1 MSGRLGIGIA
11 CGLFT
16 GLVPLYITEVAPVH
30 LRGGLGT
37 FNQLAV
43 TSGILLR
50 FVDVSVFTSMVFTP
64 VKKRQTHLKNE
75 FHSKTT
81 QVCKTEKGCYCFSS
95 KPIILWSV
103 IMLTFVSTNQT
114 P

>member
-50 FVDVSVFTSMVFTP
+50 FVDISVFRP
-64 VKKRQTHLKNE
+64 VKKKRQTHLKNE

>member
-50 FVDVSVFTSMVFTP
+50 FGLYPSKIDKFTS
-64 VKKRQTHLKNE
+64 NE
-75 FHSKTT
+75 
-81 QVCKTEKGCYCFSS
+81 
-95 KPIILWSV
+95 I
-103 IMLTFVSTNQT
+103 
-114 P
+114 

>member
-50 FVDVSVFTSMVFTP
+50 FVDISVFRP
-64 VKKRQTHLKNE
+64 GVKR
-75 FHSKTT
+75 TT
-81 QVCKTEKGCYCFSS
+81 NSPQK
-95 KPIILWSV
+95 
-103 IMLTFVSTNQT
+103 
-114 P
+114 

>member
-50 FVDVSVFTSMVFTP
+50 FVDISVFRP
-64 VKKRQTHLKNE
+64 VKKIRQTHLKNE

-103 IMLTFVSTNQT
+103 IMLTFASTNQT

>member
-50 FVDVSVFTSMVFTP
+50 FVDISVFRP
-64 VKKRQTHLKNE
+64 VKKNDKLTSKMSFIQRQHKFVKLRKVVIVFHLSQS
-75 FHSKTT
+75 FYGPSL
-81 QVCKTEKGCYCFSS
+81 C
-95 KPIILWSV
+95 
-103 IMLTFVSTNQT
+103 
-114 P
+114 

>member
-50 FVDVSVFTSMVFTP
+50 FVDFSELQKNDKLTSKM
-64 VKKRQTHLKNE
+64 RLKDNT
-75 FHSKTT
+75 S
-81 QVCKTEKGCYCFSS
+81 
-95 KPIILWSV
+95 L
-103 IMLTFVSTNQT
+103 
-114 P
+114 

>member
-50 FVDVSVFTSMVFTP
+50 FVDFSVFSQTSKMSFI
-64 VKKRQTHLKNE
+64 Q
-75 FHSKTT
+75 T
-81 QVCKTEKGCYCFSS
+81 QVCNNSS
-95 KPIILWSV
+95 L
-103 IMLTFVSTNQT
+103 
-114 P
+114 